1 MLARVRPVAAAKSS
15 AVAGQI
21 EAATNSNSKRAG
33 ELMARHCGVP
43 QKSEDSEVVID
54 FAHSSGEQH
63 SDTSGIQ
70 LRPRA
75 RDAYIFS
82 RALLGKIP
90 RFKERRWHRW
100 ILQYHANKFEL
111 FAFTT

>member
-54 FAHSSGEQH
+54 FEHSSGEQH
-63 SDTSGIQ
+63 SDTSGIH

-75 RDAYIFS
+75 RCIHIQPSSS
-82 RALLGKIP
+82 RANSPLQRALMAQLDTATP
-90 RFKERRWHRW
+90 RE
-100 ILQYHANKFEL
+100 QV
-111 FAFTT
+111 